1 MTTSYSCEK
10 GTHAE
15 LLFCAEAGARGWQ
28 VLIPMGH
35 SSTVDVWIFR
45 PPGRPVS
52 VQVKRAYADRD
63 GDYGVTLARGYDDRK
78 TYREGDFDILAAYLP
93 ELNDF
98 VLWRFSEI
106 NDRKKIRYSPKR
118 HRQPGNWGLL
128 DEVAQTL
135 AIVGHTP
142 TNVLPPSIY

>member
-1 MTTSYSCEK
+1 MTASANCEK

-52 VQVKRAYADRD
+52 VQVKRAYPDRD
-63 GDYGVTLARGYDDRK
+63 GDYCVTLARGYDDRK
-78 TYREGDFDILAAYLP
+78 SYQLGDFDVLAAYLP
-93 ELNDF
+93 DLNEF
-98 VLWRFSEI
+98 VLWRFSDI
-106 NDRKKIRYSPKR
+106 NERKKIRYSPKR
-118 HRQPGNWGLL
+118 HRQPGNWELL
-128 DEVAQTL
+128 DESSQSLTFYGGA
-135 AIVGHTP
+135 P
-142 TNVLPPSIY
+142 TDVLPPSAY